1 MYYTFADVDATSH
14 DSKIENRKIRFMNG
28 LFEILSNK
36 EWMIQQEFLHSILP
50 TLQYNIT
57 NHASLGIEREKKS
70 PMAIGQHGQDFIR
83 EYQVTQD
90 GKTHGRYGW
99 RGDSLSELNE
109 PFVNVMPI
117 DGPITRNG
125 GACSYG
131 SMEIRDWMMEA
142 ANNPACQGHVL
153 NINTP
158 GGSAWAKNDFQQGID
173 YAHARGQRVIAF
185 IDGLCASAGMYL
197 ASLCDEVYVMNPKDQ
212 LGCVGV
218 MAAFCTMKNGE
229 KYQWGETYH
238 EYYATK
244 SINKNKEMRDIA
256 ENDDAK
262 LLIEELDKLEA
273 EFRADMK
280 AAFPNAKD
288 EHLDGKVFDAKDVMD
303 ILCDGEM
310 MLGDVISRVFNL
322 ANGTEQPIARTASRK
337 IAKRQQTAGRGTS
350 AGQQASVGNGAS
362 ASVRMQAGTAKE
374 NVLSP
379 TNNSINMK
387 ENYPAVFALLGVEE
401 MQLSEEGTFFN
412 KDLLA
417 TLNSAIEAKNKETA
431 DAKALAEQLTSEK
444 NELTA
449 QIETL
454 NADHQ
459 KAIDDLKAEHAQA
472 VETLNADH
480 QKAIDD
486 LKAEHATAIE
496 EKDNQISALEQEKA
510 DLTAAATTKDE
521 EIATLKSDAEGKA
534 SQIEQLTTD
543 LNGAK
548 ESLTTAEGTI
558 AERDQTINDLNAQIA
573 ELQHDPGAGAQAG
586 AAPQNNGGGA
596 EDPGV
601 AVNQYVYDPSL
612 SYEKNMEAKAK
623 WEAEHK

>member
-1 MYYTFADVDATSH
+1 
-14 DSKIENRKIRFMNG
+14 MNG

-50 TLQYNIT
+50 TLQYNIA
-57 NHASLGIEREKKS
+57 NHATLGIEREKKS
-70 PMAIGQHGQDFIR
+70 PMAIGQQGQDFIR

-185 IDGLCASAGMYL
+185 IDGLCASVGMYL

-218 MAAFCTMKNGE
+218 MAAFFTMKNGD
-229 KYQWGETYH
+229 KDLSTGETYR
-238 EYYATK
+238 EYYDPE
-244 SINKNKEMRDIA
+244 SVDKNKEMRDIA
-256 ENDDAK
+256 EDEDAT
-262 LLIEELDKLEA
+262 LLIEELKTLGE

-288 EHLDGKVFDAKDVMD
+288 EHLKGKIFDAKDVMG
-303 ILCDGEM
+303 ILCDGQM

-322 ANGTEQPIARTASRK
+322 ANGTEQPIARTAGRK
-337 IAKRQQTAGRGTS
+337 LGQRQQS
-350 AGQQASVGNGAS
+350 AGNGAS
-362 ASVRMQAGTAKE
+362 ASVRMTAAQAKE
-374 NVLSP
+374 NILSP

-387 ENYPAVFALLGVEE
+387 EKFPTLFAAIGVEE
-401 MQLSEEGTFFN
+401 MQMQDGGAFMNEG
-412 KDLLA
+412 LLA
-417 TLNSAIEAKNKETA
+417 TLNEKIEAMQKAEA
-431 DAKALAEQLTSEK
+431 DAKALAESLTSEK
-444 NELTA
+444 NDLTA
-449 QIETL
+449 KVEEL
-454 NADHQ
+454 NADIEA
-459 KAIDDLKAEHAQA
+459 KNLEIG
-472 VETLNADH
+472 TLTENAG
-480 QKAIDD
+480 
-486 LKAEHATAIE
+486 
-496 EKDNQISALEQEKA
+496 KA
-510 DLTAAATTKDE
+510 DEQMKAKDE
-521 EIATLKSDAEGKA
+521 EIATLKADAEKA
-534 SQIEQLTTD
+534 ATDMTAKDEEIAKLQGDMECKQKDLDEKAAALEAKETELTAAKEE
-543 LNGAK
+543 LEGAK
-548 ESLTTAEGTI
+548 ASLTTAEQTL
-558 AERDQTINDLNAQIA
+558 AERDQQITDLNAQIT
-573 ELQHDPGAGAQAG
+573 ELQNNPGAEPAAG

-596 EDPGV
+596 DAPA
-601 AVNQYVYDPSL
+601 AVVNRYVWNREL
-612 SYEKNMEAKAK
+612 SAEENWKLEEQWNKEHGIEK
-623 WEAEHK
+623 

>member
-1 MYYTFADVDATSH
+1 
-14 DSKIENRKIRFMNG
+14 MNG
-28 LFEILSNK
+28 TFEIFTNK
-36 EWMIQQEFLHSILP
+36 EWMILPSFVHGILP
-50 TLQYNIT
+50 TVMNNAN
-57 NHASLGIEREKKS
+57 NHTMLGIDREKKS
-70 PMAIGQHGQDFIR
+70 PMAIGQQGQDFIR

-142 ANNPACQGHVL
+142 ANNPACQCHVL
-153 NINTP
+153 TVNTP

-173 YAHARGQRVIAF
+173 YAHSKGQRVIAF

-197 ASLCDEVYVMNPKDQ
+197 ASLCDEVYVMNLKDQ

-218 MAAFCTMKNGE
+218 MASFFTMKSGDKNE
-229 KYQWGETYH
+229 FTGETYR

-256 ENDDAK
+256 EDDDAT
-262 LLIEELDKLEA
+262 LLIEELDQLEA

-288 EHLDGKVFDAKDVMD
+288 EHLDGKMFDAKDVMG
-303 ILCDGEM
+303 ILCDGQM
-310 MLGDVISRVFNL
+310 MLGDVIARGFAL
-322 ANGTEQPIARTASRK
+322 ADGTAQPIARTAGRK
-337 IAKRQQTAGRGTS
+337 VAKRQQTAGRGTT
-350 AGQQASVGNGAS
+350 AAKS
-362 ASVRMQAGTAKE
+362 ASVRMQAGAAKE

-496 EKDNQISALEQEKA
+496 EKDNLISALEQKKA
-510 DLTAAATTKDE
+510 DLAAAATTKDE

-534 SQIEQLTTD
+534 SQIEQLQAD
-543 LNGAK
+543 VDGARA
-548 ESLTTAEGTI
+548 SLTTAEGTI

-573 ELQHDPGAGAQAG
+573 ELQNDPGTGAQAG

-596 EDPGV
+596 EAPGI

>member
-1 MYYTFADVDATSH
+1 
-14 DSKIENRKIRFMNG
+14 MNG
-28 LFEILSNK
+28 IFEILSNK

-50 TLQYNIT
+50 TLQYNIA
-57 NHASLGIEREKKS
+57 NHASLGIDREKKS
-70 PMAIGQHGQDFIR
+70 PMAIGQQGQDFIR
-83 EYQVTQD
+83 EYQVTED
-90 GKTHGRYGW
+90 GTVLPTRDGW
-99 RGDSLSELNE
+99 TGEDLLGKMKE
-109 PFVNVMPI
+109 PFVNVMPV

-131 SMEIRDWMMEA
+131 SRDIRDWMMKA
-142 ANNPACQGHVL
+142 ADNKFCQGHVL
-153 NINTP
+153 TVNTP

-229 KYQWGETYH
+229 KYQWGETYR

-262 LLIEELDKLEA
+262 LLIEELDNLEA

-288 EHLDGKVFDAKDVMD
+288 EHLDGKVFDAKDVMG

-322 ANGTEQPIARTASRK
+322 ANGTEQPIERTASRK
-337 IAKRQQTAGRGTS
+337 IAKRPA
-350 AGQQASVGNGAS
+350 AAAS
-362 ASVRMQAGTAKE
+362 ASAVGSGSAAASAQA
-374 NVLSP
+374 NILS
-379 TNNSINMK
+379 TTLNTINMK
-387 ENYPAVFALLGVEE
+387 EQFPAVFALLGVEE
-401 MQLSEEGTFFN
+401 MQMQEGGAFVNT
-412 KDLLA
+412 DLLA
-417 TLNSAIEAKNKETA
+417 TLNANIEAAQKEKA
-431 DAKALAEQLTSEK
+431 DALALAESLTAKK

-449 QIETL
+449 KVEELTAQAETKETEHAKAIEDL
-454 NADHQ
+454 NA
-459 KAIDDLKAEHAQA
+459 A
-472 VETLNADH
+472 
-480 QKAIDD
+480 
-486 LKAEHATAIE
+486 HATAIE

-510 DLTAAATTKDE
+510 DLQGEVNAK
-521 EIATLKSDAEGKA
+521 AE
-534 SQIEQLTTD
+534 SIEAMQTE

-548 ESLTTAEGTI
+548 ESLTTAQNTI
-558 AERDQTINDLNAQIA
+558 AERDQQISDLNATIDEMKQEA
-573 ELQHDPGAGAQAG
+573 GEGAQGGSPA
-586 AAPQNNGGGA
+586 NNGEGA
-596 EDPGV
+596 EGAKV
-601 AVNQYVYDPSL
+601 VVGCYVYNNDL
-612 SYEKNMEAKAK
+612 TYEQNL
-623 WEAEHK
+623 EAEKKWNKEHGK

>member
-1 MYYTFADVDATSH
+1 
-14 DSKIENRKIRFMNG
+14 MNG

-70 PMAIGQHGQDFIR
+70 PMAIGQQGQDFIR
-83 EYQVTQD
+83 EYQVTED
-90 GKTHGRYGW
+90 GNVLPAYDGW
-99 RGDSLSELNE
+99 GEGDVLGKMKE
-109 PFVNVMPI
+109 PFVNVMPV

-131 SMEIRDWMMEA
+131 SRDIRDWMMKA
-142 ANNPACQGHVL
+142 ADNKFCQGHVL
-153 NINTP
+153 HINTP

-218 MAAFCTMKNGE
+218 MAAFFTMKNGD
-229 KYQWGETYH
+229 KDLSTGETYR
-238 EYYATK
+238 EYYDPE
-244 SINKNKEMRDIA
+244 SVDKNKEMRDIA
-256 ENDDAK
+256 EDEDAT
-262 LLIEELDKLEA
+262 LLIEELKTLGE
-273 EFRADMK
+273 EFRADMR

-288 EHLDGKVFDAKDVMD
+288 EHLKGKVFDAKDVMG
-303 ILCDGEM
+303 ILCDGQM
-310 MLGDVISRVFNL
+310 MLGEVIGRVFDL
-322 ANGTEQPIARTASRK
+322 ANGSAQPIERTAGRK
-337 IAKRQQTAGRGTS
+337 IAKRQQTAGRGTT
-350 AGQQASVGNGAS
+350 AAKS
-362 ASVRMQAGTAKE
+362 ASVRMQAGAAKE

-472 VETLNADH
+472 
-480 QKAIDD
+480 
-486 LKAEHATAIE
+486 IE
-496 EKDNQISALEQEKA
+496 GKDNQISALEQEKA
-510 DLTAAATTKDE
+510 DLAAAATTKDE
-521 EIATLKSDAEGKA
+521 TIANLQSDMEGKA
-534 SQIEQLTTD
+534 SQIEQLNAD

-558 AERDQTINDLNAQIA
+558 AERDQTISDLNAQIA
-573 ELQHDPGAGAQAG
+573 ELQHDPGQGAQAG

-596 EDPGV
+596 EAPGV

>member
-1 MYYTFADVDATSH
+1 
-14 DSKIENRKIRFMNG
+14 MNG

-158 GGSAWAKNDFQQGID
+158 GGSAWAKNDFQHGID

-288 EHLDGKVFDAKDVMD
+288 EHLDGKMFDAKDVMG
-303 ILCDGEM
+303 ILCDGQM
-310 MLGDVISRVFNL
+310 MLGDVIARGFAL
-322 ANGTEQPIARTASRK
+322 ADGTAQPIARTAGRK
-337 IAKRQQTAGRGTS
+337 VAKRQQTAGRGTT
-350 AGQQASVGNGAS
+350 AAKS
-362 ASVRMQAGTAKE
+362 ASVRMQAGAAKE

-459 KAIDDLKAEHAQA
+459 KAIDDLKAA
-472 VETLNADH
+472 
-480 QKAIDD
+480 
-486 LKAEHATAIE
+486 HATALNDKEIDFNSKLE

-510 DLTAAATTKDE
+510 DLAAATTTKDE
-521 EIATLKSDAEGKA
+521 EIATLKADAEGKA

-548 ESLTTAEGTI
+548 ESLTTADGTI
-558 AERDQTINDLNAQIA
+558 AERDQTISDLNAQIA
-573 ELQHDPGAGAQAG
+573 ELQNDPGQGAQAG
-586 AAPQNNGGGA
+586 AAPKNNGGGA
-596 EDPGV
+596 EAPQV
-601 AVNQYVYDPSL
+601 VVNQYVYDPSL
-612 SYEKNMEAKAK
+612 SYKENRELEKK
-623 WEAEHK
+623 WNEEHKK

>member
-1 MYYTFADVDATSH
+1 
-14 DSKIENRKIRFMNG
+14 MNG

-57 NHASLGIEREKKS
+57 NHATLGIDREKKS
-70 PMAIGQHGQDFIR
+70 PMAIGQQGQDFIR

-153 NINTP
+153 TVNTP

-218 MAAFCTMKNGE
+218 MAAFFTMKNGD
-229 KYQWGETYH
+229 KDLSTGETYR
-238 EYYATK
+238 EYYDPE
-244 SINKNKEMRDIA
+244 SVDKNKEMRDIA
-256 ENDDAK
+256 EDEDAT
-262 LLIEELDKLEA
+262 LLIEELTKLGK

-280 AAFPNAKD
+280 AAFPNADVD
-288 EHLDGKVFDAKDVMD
+288 EHLKGKIFDAADVMD
-303 ILCDGEM
+303 ILCDGQM

-322 ANGTEQPIARTASRK
+322 ANGTEQPIARTAGRK
-337 IAKRQQTAGRGTS
+337 LGAKATAP
-350 AGQQASVGNGAS
+350 AAS
-362 ASVRMQAGTAKE
+362 ASDTVPAGSASGKSATI
-374 NVLSP
+374 LSNK
-379 TNNSINMK
+379 NNSTIMK
-387 ENYPAVFALLGVEE
+387 EQFPALFAALGVEE
-401 MQLSEEGTFFN
+401 MQMQEGGAFVNT
-412 KDLLA
+412 DLLA
-417 TLNSAIEAKNKETA
+417 TLNAAIEAKEKATA
-431 DAKALAEQLTSEK
+431 DAQALVESLTAEK

-449 QIETL
+449 
-454 NADHQ
+454 
-459 KAIDDLKAEHAQA
+459 K
-472 VETLNADH
+472 VETLNAD
-480 QKAIDD
+480 
-486 LKAEHATAIE
+486 IE
-496 EKDNQISALEQEKA
+496 AKNL
-510 DLTAAATTKDE
+510 
-521 EIATLKSDAEGKA
+521 EIATLTENAGKA
-534 SQIEQLTTD
+534 DETLKAKDDEIAALNTDIQSKQAAIDGAKAEMEQKDATIATLNGTIASLQGEAETRQQELTAAQTE
-543 LNGAK
+543 LAGAK
-548 ESLTTAEGTI
+548 ESLTTAEQTL
-558 AERDQTINDLNAQIA
+558 AERDQTITDLNAQLT
-573 ELQHDPGAGAQAG
+573 ELQNNPGAEPAAG

-596 EDPGV
+596 EAPEI
-601 AVNQYVYDPSL
+601 AVNQYVYDTNL
-612 SYEKNMEAKAK
+612 THEQNI
-623 WEAEHK
+623 EAEKKWNAEHGKA

>member
-1 MYYTFADVDATSH
+1 
-14 DSKIENRKIRFMNG
+14 MNG

-57 NHASLGIEREKKS
+57 NHASLGIDREKKS
-70 PMAIGQHGQDFIR
+70 PMAIGQQGQDFIR

-142 ANNPACQGHVL
+142 ANNPACVGHVL

-218 MAAFCTMKNGE
+218 MAAFCTMKSGE
-229 KYQWGETYH
+229 KFMSGETYR

-280 AAFPNAKD
+280 AAFPNAED
-288 EHLDGKVFDAKDVMD
+288 EHLDGKVFDAKDVMG
-303 ILCDGEM
+303 ILCDGQM

-322 ANGTEQPIARTASRK
+322 ANGTEQPIERTAGRK
-337 IAKRQQTAGRGTS
+337 IAKRTTAGSGS
-350 AGQQASVGNGAS
+350 PAASHQANISS
-362 ASVRMQAGTAKE
+362 TQ
-374 NVLSP
+374 
-379 TNNSINMK
+379 TNNINMK
-387 ENYPAVFALLGVEE
+387 EKFPALFAALQVEE
-401 MQLSEEGTFFN
+401 VQMQEGGAFINTE
-412 KDLLA
+412 LLA
-417 TLNSAIEAKNKETA
+417 TLNANIEAAQKEKA
-431 DAKALAEQLTSEK
+431 DALALVESLTAEK

-449 QIETL
+449 KVEEQTAQAEAKETEHAKAIEDL
-454 NADHQ
+454 NA
-459 KAIDDLKAEHAQA
+459 A
-472 VETLNADH
+472 
-480 QKAIDD
+480 
-486 LKAEHATAIE
+486 HATAIE

-510 DLTAAATTKDE
+510 DLQGDVNTKAESIETMQTA
-521 EIATLKSDAEGKA
+521 
-534 SQIEQLTTD
+534 

-548 ESLTTAEGTI
+548 DSLKAAEDKI
-558 AERDQTINDLNAQIA
+558 AERDQQVSDLNAQIA
-573 ELQHDPGAGAQAG
+573 ELQHDSGQGAQAG
-586 AAPQNNGGGA
+586 KAPQNNGGGA
-596 EDPGV
+596 EGPQV
-601 AVNQYVYDPSL
+601 VVNRYVYNNDL
-612 SYEKNMEAKAK
+612 TYEQNL
-623 WEAEHK
+623 EAEEKWNKEHGK

>member
-1 MYYTFADVDATSH
+1 
-14 DSKIENRKIRFMNG
+14 MNG
-28 LFEILSNK
+28 TFEIFTNK
-36 EWMIQQEFLHSILP
+36 EWMILPSFVHGILP
-50 TLQYNIT
+50 TVMNNAN
-57 NHASLGIEREKKS
+57 NHTMLGIDREKKS
-70 PMAIGQHGQDFIR
+70 PMAIGQQGQDFIR

-142 ANNPACQGHVL
+142 ANNPACQCHVL
-153 NINTP
+153 TVNTP
-158 GGSAWAKNDFQQGID
+158 GGSAWAKNDFQQAID
-173 YAHARGQRVIAF
+173 YAHSKGQRVIAF

-197 ASLCDEVYVMNPKDQ
+197 ASLCDEVYVMNLKDQ

-218 MAAFCTMKNGE
+218 MASFFTMKSGDKNE
-229 KYQWGETYH
+229 FTGETYR

-256 ENDDAK
+256 EDDDAT

-288 EHLDGKVFDAKDVMD
+288 EHLDGKMFDAKDVMG

-310 MLGDVISRVFNL
+310 MLGDVIARGFAL
-322 ANGTEQPIARTASRK
+322 ADGTAQPIDRTAGRK
-337 IAKRQQTAGRGTS
+337 IAKRQQTAGRGTT
-350 AGQQASVGNGAS
+350 AAKS
-362 ASVRMQAGTAKE
+362 ASVRMQAGAAKE

-431 DAKALAEQLTSEK
+431 DANALAEQLTSEK

-449 QIETL
+449 QVETL

-480 QKAIDD
+480 QKV
-486 LKAEHATAIE
+486 IE

-521 EIATLKSDAEGKA
+521 EIATLKNDVEGKTT
-534 SQIEQLTTD
+534 QIEQLNAD

-573 ELQHDPGAGAQAG
+573 ELQHDPGQGAQAG

-596 EDPGV
+596 EAPEMVIGS
-601 AVNQYVYDPSL
+601 YVYNPDL
-612 SYEKNMEAKAK
+612 SYEKNL
-623 WEAEHK
+623 EAEKIWNKEHGIEK

>member
-1 MYYTFADVDATSH
+1 
-14 DSKIENRKIRFMNG
+14 MNG

-70 PMAIGQHGQDFIR
+70 PMAIGQQGQDFIR
-83 EYQVTQD
+83 EYQVTED
-90 GKTHGRYGW
+90 GNVLPAYDGW
-99 RGDSLSELNE
+99 GEGDVLGKMKE
-109 PFVNVMPI
+109 PFVNVMPV

-131 SMEIRDWMMEA
+131 SRDIRDWMMKA
-142 ANNPACQGHVL
+142 ADNKFCQGHVL
-153 NINTP
+153 HINTP

-218 MAAFCTMKNGE
+218 MAAFFTMKNGD
-229 KYQWGETYH
+229 KDLSTGETYR
-238 EYYATK
+238 EYYDPE
-244 SINKNKEMRDIA
+244 SVDKNKEMRDIA
-256 ENDDAK
+256 EDEDAT
-262 LLIEELDKLEA
+262 LLIEELKTLGE
-273 EFRADMK
+273 EFRADMR

-288 EHLDGKVFDAKDVMD
+288 EHLKGKVFDAKDVMG
-303 ILCDGEM
+303 ILCDGQM
-310 MLGDVISRVFNL
+310 MLGEVIGRVFDL
-322 ANGTEQPIARTASRK
+322 ANGSAQPIERTAGRK
-337 IAKRQQTAGRGTS
+337 IAKRQQTAGRGTT
-350 AGQQASVGNGAS
+350 AAKS

-472 VETLNADH
+472 
-480 QKAIDD
+480 
-486 LKAEHATAIE
+486 IE
-496 EKDNQISALEQEKA
+496 GKDNQISALEQEKA
-510 DLTAAATTKDE
+510 DLAAAATTKDE
-521 EIATLKSDAEGKA
+521 TIANLQSDMEGKA
-534 SQIEQLTTD
+534 SQIEQLNAD

-558 AERDQTINDLNAQIA
+558 AERDQTISDLNAQIA
-573 ELQHDPGAGAQAG
+573 ELQHDPGQGAQAG

-596 EDPGV
+596 EAPGV

>member
-1 MYYTFADVDATSH
+1 
-14 DSKIENRKIRFMNG
+14 MNG

-57 NHASLGIEREKKS
+57 NHATLGIDREKKS
-70 PMAIGQHGQDFIR
+70 PMAIGQQGQDFIR

-153 NINTP
+153 TVNTP

-218 MAAFCTMKNGE
+218 MAAFFTMKNGD
-229 KYQWGETYH
+229 KDLSTGETYR
-238 EYYATK
+238 EYYDPE
-244 SINKNKEMRDIA
+244 SVDKNKEMRDIA
-256 ENDDAK
+256 EDEDAT
-262 LLIEELDKLEA
+262 LLIEELTKLGK

-280 AAFPNAKD
+280 AAFPNADVD
-288 EHLDGKVFDAKDVMD
+288 EHLKGKIFDAADVMD
-303 ILCDGEM
+303 ILCDGQM

-322 ANGTEQPIARTASRK
+322 ANGTEQPIARTAGRK
-337 IAKRQQTAGRGTS
+337 LGAKATAP
-350 AGQQASVGNGAS
+350 AAS
-362 ASVRMQAGTAKE
+362 ASDTVPAGSASGKSATI
-374 NVLSP
+374 LSNK
-379 TNNSINMK
+379 NNSTIMK
-387 ENYPAVFALLGVEE
+387 EQFPALFAALGVEE
-401 MQLSEEGTFFN
+401 MQMQEGGAFVNT
-412 KDLLA
+412 DLLA
-417 TLNSAIEAKNKETA
+417 TLNAAIEAKEKATA
-431 DAKALAEQLTSEK
+431 DAQALVESLTAEK

-449 QIETL
+449 
-454 NADHQ
+454 
-459 KAIDDLKAEHAQA
+459 K
-472 VETLNADH
+472 VETLNADIEA
-480 QKAIDD
+480 KNLEIRR
-486 LKAEHATAIE
+486 AEHRHPVEAGRHRRRQGRDGT
-496 EKDNQISALEQEKA
+496 
-510 DLTAAATTKDE
+510 
-521 EIATLKSDAEGKA
+521 EGRHHRH
-534 SQIEQLTTD
+534 
-543 LNGAK
+543 
-548 ESLTTAEGTI
+548 
-558 AERDQTINDLNAQIA
+558 AERHHRSEGD
-573 ELQHDPGAGAQAG
+573 
-586 AAPQNNGGGA
+586 
-596 EDPGV
+596 
-601 AVNQYVYDPSL
+601 
-612 SYEKNMEAKAK
+612 
-623 WEAEHK
+623 

>member
-1 MYYTFADVDATSH
+1 
-14 DSKIENRKIRFMNG
+14 MNG

-57 NHASLGIEREKKS
+57 NHASLGIDREKKS
-70 PMAIGQHGQDFIR
+70 PMAIGQQGQDFIR

-153 NINTP
+153 TVNTP

-218 MAAFCTMKNGE
+218 MAAFFTMKNGD
-229 KYQWGETYH
+229 KDLSTGETYH

-262 LLIEELDKLEA
+262 LLIEELDNLEA

-288 EHLDGKVFDAKDVMD
+288 EHLDGKMFDAKDVMG

-310 MLGDVISRVFNL
+310 MLGDVIARGFAL
-322 ANGTEQPIARTASRK
+322 ADGTAQPIARTAGRK
-337 IAKRQQTAGRGTS
+337 IAKRQQTAGRGTT
-350 AGQQASVGNGAS
+350 AAKS
-362 ASVRMQAGTAKE
+362 ASVRMQAGAAKE
-374 NVLSP
+374 NILSP

-459 KAIDDLKAEHAQA
+459 KAIDDLKAEHA
-472 VETLNADH
+472 
-480 QKAIDD
+480 
-486 LKAEHATAIE
+486 TAIE
-496 EKDNQISALEQEKA
+496 EKDNQVSALEQEKA
-510 DLTAAATTKDE
+510 DLAAAATTKDE
-521 EIATLKSDAEGKA
+521 EIATLKADAEGKA

-573 ELQHDPGAGAQAG
+573 ELQHDPGQGAQAG

-596 EDPGV
+596 EAPGV

>member
-1 MYYTFADVDATSH
+1 
-14 DSKIENRKIRFMNG
+14 MNG
-28 LFEILSNK
+28 TFEIFTNK
-36 EWMIQQEFLHSILP
+36 EWMILPLFVHGILP
-50 TLQYNIT
+50 TVMNNAN
-57 NHASLGIEREKKS
+57 NHTMLGIDREKKN
-70 PMAIGQHGQDFIR
+70 PMCINASGDDIFR
-83 EYQVTQD
+83 EYEVTDDGQVLPVYD
-90 GKTHGRYGW
+90 GWNGIDYLRDLKQ
-99 RGDSLSELNE
+99 
-109 PFVNVMPI
+109 PFVNVIPI

-131 SMEIRDWMMEA
+131 SKDIRDWMMKA
-142 ANNPACQGHVL
+142 SDNPYCQCHVL
-153 NINTP
+153 VINTP
-158 GGSAWAKNDFQQGID
+158 GGSAWAKNDFQQAID
-173 YAHARGQRVIAF
+173 YAHSKGQRVIAF

-197 ASLCDEVYVMNPKDQ
+197 ASLCDEVYVMNLKDQ

-218 MAAFCTMKNGE
+218 MASFFTMKSGDKNE
-229 KYQWGETYH
+229 FTGETYR

-244 SINKNKEMRDIA
+244 SINKNKEIRDIA
-256 ENDDAK
+256 EDDDAT
-262 LLIEELDKLEA
+262 LLIEELDQLEA

-288 EHLDGKVFDAKDVMD
+288 EHLDGKMFDAKDVMG
-303 ILCDGEM
+303 ILCDGQM
-310 MLGDVISRVFNL
+310 MLGDVIARGFAL
-322 ANGTEQPIARTASRK
+322 ADGTAQPIARTANRK
-337 IAKRQQTAGRGTS
+337 IAKRQQTAGRGTT
-350 AGQQASVGNGAS
+350 AAKQTIVGNGAS
-362 ASVRMQAGTAKE
+362 ASVRMTAAQAKE

-417 TLNSAIEAKNKETA
+417 TLNSAIEAKNKEMA
-431 DAKALAEQLTSEK
+431 DAKALADQLTSEK

-449 QIETL
+449 QI
-454 NADHQ
+454 
-459 KAIDDLKAEHAQA
+459 
-472 VETLNADH
+472 ETLNADH

-510 DLTAAATTKDE
+510 DLAAAATTKDE
-521 EIATLKSDAEGKA
+521 EIATLKADAEGKA

-558 AERDQTINDLNAQIA
+558 AERDQTISDLNAQIA
-573 ELQHDPGAGAQAG
+573 ELQHDPGQGAQAG

-596 EDPGV
+596 EAPQV
-601 AVNQYVYDPSL
+601 VVNRYVYNREL
-612 SYEKNMEAKAK
+612 SAEENWKLEEQWNKDHGIEK
-623 WEAEHK
+623 

>member
-1 MYYTFADVDATSH
+1 
-14 DSKIENRKIRFMNG
+14 MNG

-70 PMAIGQHGQDFIR
+70 PMAIGQQGQDFIR

-153 NINTP
+153 TVNTP

-244 SINKNKEMRDIA
+244 SVNKNKEMRDIA

-262 LLIEELDKLEA
+262 LLIEELDNLEA

-288 EHLDGKVFDAKDVMD
+288 EHLDGKVFDAKDVMG

-322 ANGTEQPIARTASRK
+322 ANGTEQPIERTASRK
-337 IAKRQQTAGRGTS
+337 IAKRPA
-350 AGQQASVGNGAS
+350 AAAS
-362 ASVRMQAGTAKE
+362 ASTVGSSSAAASKQANT
-374 NVLSP
+374 LS
-379 TNNSINMK
+379 TTLNSINMK
-387 ENYPAVFALLGVEE
+387 EQFPAVIALLGVEE
-401 MQLSEEGTFFN
+401 MQVSEEGTFFN

-417 TLNSAIEAKNKETA
+417 TLNANIEAAQKEKA
-431 DAKALAEQLTSEK
+431 DALALVESLTAEK

-449 QIETL
+449 KVEELTAQAET
-454 NADHQ
+454 
-459 KAIDDLKAEHAQA
+459 KEAEHAKA
-472 VETLNADH
+472 IEDLNA
-480 QKAIDD
+480 A
-486 LKAEHATAIE
+486 HATAIE

-510 DLTAAATTKDE
+510 DLQGEVNAK
-521 EIATLKSDAEGKA
+521 AE
-534 SQIEQLTTD
+534 SIEAMQTE

-548 ESLTTAEGTI
+548 ESLTTAQNTI
-558 AERDQTINDLNAQIA
+558 AERDQQISDLNATIDEMKQDA
-573 ELQHDPGAGAQAG
+573 GEGAQGGSPA
-586 AAPQNNGGGA
+586 NNG
-596 EDPGV
+596 EGV
-601 AVNQYVYDPSL
+601 ETPQVAIGTQYAYDNSL
-612 SYEKNMEAKAK
+612 SYEENMKRKKE

>member
-1 MYYTFADVDATSH
+1 MWTTMSH
-14 DSKIENRKIRFMNG
+14 DSKIKNRKLRFMNG
-28 LFEILSNK
+28 TFEIFTNK
-36 EWMIQQEFLHSILP
+36 EWMILPSFVHGILP
-50 TLQYNIT
+50 AVMNNAN
-57 NHASLGIEREKKS
+57 NHTMLGIDREKKN
-70 PMAIGQHGQDFIR
+70 PMCINASGDDIFR
-83 EYQVTQD
+83 EYEVTDDGQVLPVYD
-90 GKTHGRYGW
+90 GWNGIDYLRDLKQ
-99 RGDSLSELNE
+99 
-109 PFVNVMPI
+109 PFVNVIPV

-131 SMEIRDWMMEA
+131 SKDIRDWMMKA
-142 ANNPACQGHVL
+142 SDNPYCQCHVL
-153 NINTP
+153 VINTP
-158 GGSAWAKNDFQQGID
+158 GGSTWAKNDFQQGID
-173 YAHARGQRVIAF
+173 YAHAHGQRVIAF
-185 IDGLCASAGMYL
+185 IDGLCASLGMYL
-197 ASLCDEVYVMNPKDQ
+197 ASFCDEVYVMNPKDQ

-218 MAAFCTMKNGE
+218 MASFFTMKSGE
-229 KYQWGETYH
+229 KNEFTGETYR

-256 ENDDAK
+256 EDDDAT

-280 AAFPNAKD
+280 AAFPDAKD
-288 EHLDGKVFDAKDVMD
+288 EHLDGKVFDAKDVMG
-303 ILCDGEM
+303 ILCDGQM
-310 MLGDVISRVFNL
+310 MLDDVIARAFAL
-322 ANGTEQPIARTASRK
+322 ADGTAQPIARTAGHK
-337 IAKRQQTAGRGTS
+337 IAKRQQPAGRGTT
-350 AGQQASVGNGAS
+350 AGKS
-362 ASVRMQAGTAKE
+362 ASVRMQAGAAKE
-374 NVLSP
+374 NVLP

-472 VETLNADH
+472 VENLNADH

-496 EKDNQISALEQEKA
+496 EKAGQISALEQEKA
-510 DLTAAATTKDE
+510 DLTAAAATKDE
-521 EIATLKSDAEGKA
+521 EIATLKGDMECKA
-534 SQIEQLTTD
+534 SQIEQLTAD

-558 AERDQTINDLNAQIA
+558 AERDQQISDLNARIA
-573 ELQHDPGAGAQAG
+573 ELQNDPGEGAQAG

-596 EDPGV
+596 EVPET
-601 AVNQYVYDPSL
+601 AVNQYVYDNNF
-612 SYEKNMEAKAK
+612 SYEKNCEMEKK
-623 WEAEHK
+623 WNAEHGK

>member
-1 MYYTFADVDATSH
+1 
-14 DSKIENRKIRFMNG
+14 MNG

-57 NHASLGIEREKKS
+57 NHATLGIEREKKS
-70 PMAIGQHGQDFIR
+70 PMAIGQQGQDFIR

-153 NINTP
+153 TVNTP

-218 MAAFCTMKNGE
+218 MAAFFTMKNGD
-229 KYQWGETYH
+229 KDLSTGETYH

-262 LLIEELDKLEA
+262 LLIEELDNLEA

-288 EHLDGKVFDAKDVMD
+288 EHLDGKVFDAKDVMG
-303 ILCDGEM
+303 ILCDGQM

-322 ANGTEQPIARTASRK
+322 ANGTEQPIARTAGRK
-337 IAKRQQTAGRGTS
+337 IAKRS
-350 AGQQASVGNGAS
+350 AAAAS
-362 ASVRMQAGTAKE
+362 ASIVGGGSPAASHQANT
-374 NVLSP
+374 LS
-379 TNNSINMK
+379 TTLNSINMK
-387 ENYPAVFALLGVEE
+387 EQFPAVFALLGVEE
-401 MQLSEEGTFFN
+401 MQMQEGGAFVNT
-412 KDLLA
+412 DLLA
-417 TLNSAIEAKNKETA
+417 TLNANIEAAQKEKA
-431 DAKALAEQLTSEK
+431 DALALVESLTAEK

-449 QIETL
+449 KVEELTAQAETKETEHAKAIEDL
-454 NADHQ
+454 NA
-459 KAIDDLKAEHAQA
+459 A
-472 VETLNADH
+472 
-480 QKAIDD
+480 
-486 LKAEHATAIE
+486 HATAIE

-510 DLTAAATTKDE
+510 DLQGEVNAK
-521 EIATLKSDAEGKA
+521 AE
-534 SQIEQLTTD
+534 SIEAIQTE

-573 ELQHDPGAGAQAG
+573 ELQNDPGQGAQAG

-596 EDPGV
+596 EAPGV
-601 AVNQYVYDPSL
+601 AVNQYVYDPNL

-623 WEAEHK
+623 WDAEHK